1 MILSVNIQGL
11 DPFATTKATPRQQS
25 HGITPWKS
33 SVANKIAKHFCLF
46 LAVIFH
52 ALLLFGVSFK
62 VPDLSANKLN
72 KSFNV
77 VLAQFEAKDKVEN
90 ADFIGQADQEAGGE
104 SEELL
109 APSAIEKA
117 QFNDP
122 NKTSSELRI
131 RAQAQ
136 TAKNN
141 SPQFI
146 SVNASGDNNSSPKE
160 KSKDLQQEVLDT
172 ASLIEKSYQL
182 SGLIANLDNEQIN
195 QAKKAKKRQI
205 SAAIHRSSDALY
217 LDSWR
222 RKIELIGNQNY
233 PERAKLEKIYGNLT
247 LKVAINQNGTIHQVI
262 VMNSS
267 GSKLLDDAA
276 IRIVRLAAPFN
287 PLSEEMKKDTDILEI
302 IRIWRFQEDNRVRTG

>member
-1 MILSVNIQGL
+1 MQNHDGTIALEQQPNISQNDKL
-11 DPFATTKATPRQQS
+11 F
-25 HGITPWKS
+25 
-33 SVANKIAKHFCLF
+33 FCLF
-46 LAVIFH
+46 LAIIFH
-52 ALLLFGVSFK
+52 ALLLFGVGFK
-62 VPDLSANKLN
+62 VPDLSKNSMN

-77 VLAQFEAKDKVEN
+77 VLAQFETKDKVEK

-122 NKTSSELRI
+122 NKTSSELQVK
-131 RAQAQ
+131 AQPKI
-136 TAKNN
+136 AKSS

-146 SVNASGDNNSSPKE
+146 AANKQGDNNSSPKE
-160 KSKDLQQEVLDT
+160 KSKDLQQAVLDT

-182 SGLIANLDNEQIN
+182 SGLIANLDNEQVN

-222 RKIELIGNQNY
+222 RKIEQIGNQNY
-233 PERAKLEKIYGNLT
+233 PERAKQEKIYGNLT
-247 LKVAINQNGTIHQVI
+247 LKVAINRNGTIHQVI
-262 VMNSS
+262 IMNSS

-276 IRIVRLAAPFN
+276 VRIVRLAAPFN
-287 PLSEEMKKDTDILEI
+287 PLTEEMKKDTDILEI
-302 IRIWRFQEDNRVRTG
+302 IRIWRFQEDHSVKTG

>member
-1 MILSVNIQGL
+1 MQNHDGTIALE
-11 DPFATTKATPRQQS
+11 QQ
-25 HGITPWKS
+25 P
-33 SVANKIAKHFCLF
+33 KISQSDKLYFCLF
-46 LAVIFH
+46 LAIIFH
-52 ALLLFGVSFK
+52 ALLLFGVGFK
-62 VPDLSANKLN
+62 VPDLSKNNLN

-77 VLAQFEAKDKVEN
+77 VLAQFKTDDKVEK
-90 ADFIGQADQEAGGE
+90 ADFIGQADQQAGGE
-104 SEELL
+104 SKELL

-122 NKTSSELRI
+122 NKTSSELQI
-131 RAQAQ
+131 RAQQKQAQ
-136 TAKNN
+136 NN

-146 SVNASGDNNSSPKE
+146 TANKQGNAHQNPKQ
-160 KSKDLQQEVLDT
+160 KSKDIQQEILDT

-182 SGLIANLDNEQIN
+182 SGLIANLDNEQVN

-233 PERAKLEKIYGNLT
+233 PERAKQEKIYGNLT
-247 LKVAINQNGTIHQVI
+247 LKVAINKNGTIHQVK

-276 IRIVRLAAPFN
+276 VRIVRLAAPFN
-287 PLSEEMKKDTDILEI
+287 PLTDEMKKDTDILEI
-302 IRIWRFQEDNRVRTG
+302 IRIWRFQEDDRVRTG

>member
-1 MILSVNIQGL
+1 MQNHDGTITLE
-11 DPFATTKATPRQQS
+11 QQPTIS
-25 HGITPWKS
+25 QSDKLL
-33 SVANKIAKHFCLF
+33 FCLF

-52 ALLLFGVSFK
+52 ALLLFGVVFK
-62 VPDLSANKLN
+62 VPDLSKNKLN

-77 VLAQFEAKDKVEN
+77 VLAQFEAKDKVEK
-90 ADFIGQADQEAGGE
+90 ADFIGQVDQEAGGE

-122 NKTSSELRI
+122 NKTSSELQI
-131 RAQAQ
+131 RAQPKQ
-136 TAKNN
+136 AKNN

-146 SVNASGDNNSSPKE
+146 TSNKPGENSSTPNEMSKE
-160 KSKDLQQEVLDT
+160 LQQSVLDT

-182 SGLIANLDNEQIN
+182 SGLIANLDNEQVS

-205 SAAIHRSSDALY
+205 SAAIHRSTDALY

-233 PERAKLEKIYGNLT
+233 PEKAKLEKIYGNLT
-247 LKVAINQNGTIHQVI
+247 LKVAINKNGTIHQVI

-302 IRIWRFQEDNRVRTG
+302 IRIWRFQEDNLVRAG

>member
-1 MILSVNIQGL
+1 MQNHDGTITLE
-11 DPFATTKATPRQQS
+11 QQPTIS
-25 HGITPWKS
+25 QSDKLL
-33 SVANKIAKHFCLF
+33 FCLF

-52 ALLLFGVSFK
+52 ALLLFGVVFK
-62 VPDLSANKLN
+62 VPDLSKNKLN

-77 VLAQFEAKDKVEN
+77 VLAQFEAKDKVEK
-90 ADFIGQADQEAGGE
+90 ADFIGQVDQEAGGE

-122 NKTSSELRI
+122 NKTSSELQI
-131 RAQAQ
+131 RAQPKQ
-136 TAKNN
+136 AKNN

-146 SVNASGDNNSSPKE
+146 TSNKPGENSSTPNEMSKE
-160 KSKDLQQEVLDT
+160 LQQSVLDT

-182 SGLIANLDNEQIN
+182 SGLIANLDNEQVS

-205 SAAIHRSSDALY
+205 SAAIHRSTDA
-217 LDSWR
+217 
-222 RKIELIGNQNY
+222 
-233 PERAKLEKIYGNLT
+233 LT
-247 LKVAINQNGTIHQVI
+247 LKVAINKNGTIHQVI

-302 IRIWRFQEDNRVRTG
+302 IRIWRFQEDNLVRAG

>member
-1 MILSVNIQGL
+1 MQNHDGTIALE
-11 DPFATTKATPRQQS
+11 QQ
-25 HGITPWKS
+25 P
-33 SVANKIAKHFCLF
+33 KISQSDKLLFCLF

-52 ALLLFGVSFK
+52 ALLLFGVGFK
-62 VPDLSANKLN
+62 VPDLSKNKLN
-72 KSFNV
+72 QSFNV
-77 VLAQFEAKDKVEN
+77 VLAQFEAKDKVEK

-104 SEELL
+104 SEDLL

-122 NKTSSELRI
+122 NKTSSELQI
-131 RAQAQ
+131 RAQPKQ
-136 TAKNN
+136 AKNN

-146 SVNASGDNNSSPKE
+146 ASNTPGENNALPNE
-160 KSKDLQQEVLDT
+160 KSKEFQQAVLDT

-182 SGLIANLDNEQIN
+182 SGLIANLDNEQVS

-233 PERAKLEKIYGNLT
+233 PEKAKLEEIYGNLT
-247 LKVAINQNGTIHQVI
+247 LKVAINKNGTIHQVI
-262 VMNSS
+262 VMSSS

-276 IRIVRLAAPFN
+276 VRIVRLAAPFN